1 MKYFVTGTTGFIGG
15 VVARQLIQAG
25 HEVIAVI
32 RNPAK
37 AENLAKLGVQL
48 VKGDIT
54 DKESM
59 RAGMTGVDG
68 VFHIAGWYKIG
79 TKDAREGQRINVDG
93 TRKVLELMRE
103 LNISKGVYTSTL
115 AVFSDTKG
123 QVVDETY
130 RHDGPW
136 LTEYDRTKWEA
147 HYRVADPMIEAGLPL
162 VIVQPGLVYGPG
174 DVSPVHDALV
184 QYLKRRLPAAPQKTA
199 FAWAHVEDIAHGHI
213 LAMEKGKAGESYII
227 GGPIHTFIEALAI
240 AEEITGIPAP
250 KLHPAP
256 TMLKA
261 TAAMMGVVEK
271 ILPLPAS
278 YTKEGLLVTAGVT
291 YIGDNSK
298 AKREL
303 GYSPRPL
310 REGLRETLEY
320 EMRML
325 GIHASQK

>member
-1 MKYFVTGTTGFIGG
+1 MKYFVTGATGFIGG
-15 VVARQLIQAG
+15 VVARQLIEGG
-25 HEVIAVI
+25 HEVVAVV

-37 AENLAKLGVQL
+37 ADQLAKLGVQL

-59 RAGMTGVDG
+59 RQGMTGADG

-79 TKDAREGQRINVDG
+79 TKDAAEGQRINVDG
-93 TRKVLELMRE
+93 TRNVLELMRE
-103 LNISKGVYTSTL
+103 LNIPKGVYTSTVG
-115 AVFSDTKG
+115 VFSDTKG

-136 LTEYDRTKWEA
+136 ISEYERTKWEA
-147 HYRVADPMIEAGLPL
+147 HYLVADPMMKQGLPL
-162 VIVQPGLVYGPG
+162 VIVLPGLVYGPG
-174 DVSPVHDALV
+174 DTSPAHDALV
-184 QYLKRRLPAAPQKTA
+184 QFLKRRLPATPQKTA

-213 LAMEKGKAGESYII
+213 LAMEKGRVGEDYII
-227 GGPIHTFIEALAI
+227 AGPVHTFIEAMAI
-240 AEEITGIPAP
+240 AEEITGVPAP

-256 TMLKA
+256 AMLKA
-261 TAAMMGVVEK
+261 TAALMGLVEK
-271 ILPLPAS
+271 VVPVPSS
-278 YTKEGLLVTAGVT
+278 YTREGLLTTAGVT
-291 YIGDNSK
+291 YSGDNAK

-303 GYSPRPL
+303 GYNPRPL

-320 EMRML
+320 EMQML